1 MRSLAQPKV
10 LAGAGVAALIT
21 SVACYPRL
29 ALWSASPAPLLFS
42 WLMLLWV
49 TFMLWSFVLGWH
61 WRYTG
66 QRVLAFQ
73 WQPRLWMLATG
84 CGVASAIL
92 MWWSVDPQLRILTP
106 ANYPTDWKSW
116 MAMSLFTLAFE
127 PLFLC
132 FAPYAFF
139 MRLGQ
144 RQTRALALTV
154 IFGLFV
160 FYLKLSSSALPS
172 PGLLVEMIGLRVVA
186 GFLSVYFYVKGGMW
200 LIWWLGLLAELRH
213 LLPAAS

>member
-10 LAGAGVAALIT
+10 LAGAGLAALIT
-21 SVACYPRL
+21 SLACYPRL

-61 WRYTG
+61 LKYTG

-73 WQPRLWMLATG
+73 WQARLWMLATLG
-84 CGVASAIL
+84 GVVSAL
-92 MWWSVDPQLRILTP
+92 VLRFAVDPYWRVLS
-106 ANYPTDWKSW
+106 PTSFPSDWRSW
-116 MAMSLFTLAFE
+116 LAMSLFSLAFD

-139 MRLGQ
+139 MRLFR
-144 RQTRALALTV
+144 RQTSALVLTV
-154 IFGLFV
+154 SFELFV
-160 FYLKLSSSALPS
+160 LYAKLSSSTLPTT
-172 PGLLVEMIGLRVVA
+172 GWLVEVIVLRVVA
-186 GFLSVYFYVKGGMW
+186 GFLSVYCYVKGGIW
-200 LIWWLGLLAELRH
+200 LIWWLVLVMELRH
-213 LLPAAS
+213 LLPNP